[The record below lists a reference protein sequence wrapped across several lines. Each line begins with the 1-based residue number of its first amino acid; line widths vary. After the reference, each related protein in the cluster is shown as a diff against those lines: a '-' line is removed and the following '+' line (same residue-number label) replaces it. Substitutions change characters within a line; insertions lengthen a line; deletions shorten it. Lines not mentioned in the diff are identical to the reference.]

1 MFRINEVVNFSDEQ
15 YRILTIY
22 LDEIVWIL
30 LNDDK
35 AFPSWITK
43 GELIE
48 AIDEGFLTRDSDPFE
63 FLAFEKPDE
72 ESTAYKKR
80 NHNFELISSLISD
93 EKIFY
98 PKARAKLINELI
110 ANNVSTKRTLYKQLR
125 RYWQR
130 GQIQNALLPD
140 YKLSGGKGKKRQAT
154 DKKLGRPRVI
164 TSGKG
169 AIITP
174 NVEKLFRRTIEK
186 YLLIAKKNTF
196 PFTHRQFK
204 NIYETYYPGTP
215 EDEMPS
221 LWQMKHFY
229 TREYKQAEII
239 SKQVTS
245 IAYQKDVR
253 PLSSTVNAN
262 TLGPGSR
269 FEIDATIADIYVTS
283 NSERA
288 CIIGRPVVYTVIDS
302 FSRMVAGIYVGMES
316 PSYAT
321 AMQALSNALTDKVA
335 YCAKY
340 GINITNEEW
349 PINGLPDAILAD
361 RGELIGHQ
369 IESLERNF
377 SIRIENTGPYRGDA
391 KGIVERYFRTLQ
403 AIFKPFLPGI
413 VTGTKIKKQGDRD
426 YRLDAKITLNE
437 FIEIILTSVLYH
449 NQFHTLEYYDR
460 DRDIDMPEDLAMTPI
475 SLWNWGLQNRTGKL
489 RNASEEAIKIA
500 LLPQTDVTC
509 SPLGIKALGIYFT
522 SSEILDQGWLH
533 RGKSVKRPQNLKAA
547 YDPRTA
553 NQIYLFPEKN
563 NNKYW
568 ICKLSDRSREFID
581 CTFWE
586 VEKVQ
591 LEQKQVISK
600 SKMISDNKL
609 RALESSIAKKVK
621 DIEKNAPNT
630 NQISDADAERLRRIN
645 DNKAKAKDAERKET
659 AFHPATN
666 KKDQLA
672 DVIPITEQDDDCSFP
687 DHIDELFDE
696 D

>member
-1 MFRINEVVNFSDEQ
+1 MFRVNEVVNFSDEQ

-22 LDEIVWIL
+22 LDEIVWISL
-30 LNDDK
+30 DDDK
-35 AFPSWITK
+35 AFPSWIVK
-43 GELIE
+43 DELIE
-48 AIDEGFLTRDSDPFE
+48 AIDDGTLSRGTDPFE
-63 FLAFEKPDE
+63 FLAFETPEE

-80 NHNFELISSLISD
+80 NHNFELISPLISD
-93 EKIFY
+93 EQIFN
-98 PKARAKLINELI
+98 PKVRAKLINALI
-110 ANNVSTKRTLYKQLR
+110 DNNVSTKRTLYKQLR

-154 DKKLGRPRVI
+154 DKKLGRPRFI

-174 NVEKLFRRTIEK
+174 DVEKLFRRTIEK
-186 YLLIAKKNTF
+186 YLLVAKKNTF

-204 NIYETYYPGTP
+204 SIYETYYPETP
-215 EDEMPS
+215 EEEIPS

-229 TREYKQAEII
+229 TREYKQAEVI
-239 SKQVTS
+239 SKQVTN

-253 PLSSTVNAN
+253 PLLSTVNTN

-321 AMQALSNALTDKVA
+321 AMQALTNALTDKVA

-340 GINITNEEW
+340 GIDITSEEW
-349 PINGLPDAILAD
+349 PVNGLPDAILAD
-361 RGELIGHQ
+361 RGELIGYQ

-437 FIEIILTSVLYH
+437 FVGIILTSVLYH

-460 DRDIDMPEDLAMTPI
+460 DIDMPEDLAMTPL

-489 RNASEEAIKIA
+489 RSAPEEAIQIA
-500 LLPQTDVTC
+500 LLPQIDVSS
-509 SPLGIKALGIYFT
+509 SPLGIKAFGIYFT
-522 SSEILDQGWLH
+522 SSEILAQGWLH

-568 ICKLSDRSREFID
+568 ICKLADRSREFID

-591 LEQKQVISK
+591 SEQKQAISK
-600 SKMISDNKL
+600 SKMISDKKL
-609 RALESSIAKKVK
+609 RTLENSMAKKVK
-621 DIEKNAPNT
+621 DIEKNAVNT
-630 NQISDADAERLRRIN
+630 TKISDAERLRQIN
-645 DNKAKAKDAERKET
+645 DNKAKAKEAERKET
-659 AFHPATN
+659 AFHPDVN
-666 KKDQLA
+666 KKDQSA
-672 DVIPITEQDDDCSFP
+672 DIIPITKQDDDCSFP
-687 DHIDELFDE
+687 DYIDELFDE